1 MCKEIKTPIYE
12 KSCGQHV
19 KFLYNNLTGR
29 IKVNSKY
36 NNEIKSIVSNQM
48 SIGNWINKKTISD
61 LD

>member
-48 SIGNWINKKTISD
+48 SIGN
-61 LD
+61 